1 MYLSHPGRP
10 DGRDPASLSK
20 FVKLLGRTKV
30 KDKCP
35 NLNASHE
42 LPTQVCEGYML
53 AALSQRT
60 GAEGFEGLRAKI
72 SPGAWRE
79 AVESI

>member
-1 MYLSHPGRP
+1 MDVIRHLYRSLLS
-10 DGRDPASLSK
+10 
-20 FVKLLGRTKV
+20 
-30 KDKCP
+30 CP

-42 LPTQVCEGYML
+42 LLTQVCEGYVL
-53 AALSQRT
+53 TALSQRT